1 MMVALAKT
9 NAIES
14 ISSAIKVA
22 GIRTL
27 LPEMPVAEIAH
38 KNMLSALA
46 NVEMP

>member
-1 MMVALAKT
+1 MTVALAKT

-22 GIRTL
+22 VIRTL
-27 LPEMPVAEIAH
+27 PPEAPVVQIAH
-38 KNMLSALA
+38 KNLRSAMA